1 METTE
6 WWLKP
11 LAWLFERRPDWRDS
25 FGRMLLRIG
34 NHFFIGL
41 AIAFALAGA
50 WDQFVAPFNQQLS
63 NASFDWLML
72 NRPLAYRPD
81 LGLVVLDIDEASL
94 SAMAPEYGRWPW
106 PRQVLAEV
114 AAKLEG
120 AGARA
125 VVFDI
130 LFADPDLVNRES
142 EQAFDRYVGSSRNS
156 FYPATRLNPSNDA
169 ESQITVSMLN
179 FAEPDPTID
188 PAQVDGRRTIALL
201 PPYFKSIYDSTRTGT
216 NNISTDADNEVRWY
230 SNYETLGGYRIP
242 SLPYRMAQV
251 LHWPLPAQPRS
262 LINWPRGA
270 APYRTISFVDAYRAY
285 RNHDAAF
292 FAQFAGL
299 VVLIGSTA
307 PGLNDIKATPVD
319 HVHPGIYVLA
329 TVIDNTKNNHFL
341 RPLHAA
347 WIWGMELL
355 MLAASARL
363 FSRTDRATA
372 VAKYFVIIPVVLL
385 SISLL
390 SVSVSDSLIDLSVPA
405 AVVLGYFSIATI
417 FETNSRAF
425 AAGTGPFAPA
435 PREVAVGQL
444 QVACLPASLPRSTV
458 AAMLIRSGCPIKL
471 WTPLKTGLGK
481 HWNGQGWVVWRW
493 YVRGSDDAA
502 PRALQGGAAEQFDV
516 RWHDVPAPGAQ
527 GCSFS
532 LAHTIAAAAQDWAAS
547 AAANQDGKSE
557 PG

>member
-25 FGRMLLRIG
+25 FGRVLLRIG
-34 NHFFIGL
+34 NRFFIVL
-41 AIAFALAGA
+41 AVAFALAGA
-50 WDQFVAPFNQQLS
+50 WDQFVAPLNQQLS
-63 NASFDWLML
+63 NASFDWLMRY
-72 NRPLAYRPD
+72 RPLAYPPD
-81 LGLVVLDIDEASL
+81 PNIVVLDIDEASL
-94 SAMAPEYGRWPW
+94 SALAPEYGRWPW

-125 VVFDI
+125 VMFDI

-142 EQAFDRYVGSSRNS
+142 EQAFDRYVASSRNS

-169 ESQITVSMLN
+169 ESQVTVSMLN
-179 FAEPDPTID
+179 FAGRDPKID
-188 PAQVDGRRTIALL
+188 PAQLDGRRTIALL

-230 SNYETLGGYRIP
+230 SNYESLGGYRIP

-251 LHWPLPAQPRS
+251 LGWPLPAQPRS

-270 APYRTISFVDAYRAY
+270 APYRTMSFVDAYRAV

-292 FAQFAGL
+292 FARFVGSVAL
-299 VVLIGSTA
+299 VGSTA

-341 RPLHAA
+341 RPLGPA

-355 MLAASARL
+355 MLAASVRL
-363 FSRTDRATA
+363 FSRTEKATA

-385 SISLL
+385 STSLL
-390 SVSVSDSLIDLSVPA
+390 SVSVSDILIDLSVPTA
-405 AVVLGYFSIATI
+405 LVLGYFSIATI

-425 AAGTGPFAPA
+425 ASGTGPFAPA
-435 PREVAVGQL
+435 PREVAAGQL

-458 AAMLIRSGCPIKL
+458 AAMLVRSGCPIKL
-471 WTPLKTGLGK
+471 WTPQKTGLGK

-493 YVRGSDDAA
+493 YMRGPDEMA
-502 PRALQGGAAEQFDV
+502 PRALHGGAPEPFEV
-516 RWHDVPAPGAQ
+516 RWHDVQAPGVT
-527 GCSFS
+527 GCCFS
-532 LAHTIAAAAQDWAAS
+532 LAHAIAAAAQDPWPS
-547 AAANQDGKSE
+547 AAANQDSKSE